1 MNVVK
6 MVRNLQ
12 DDPRE
17 PILISTTAAMME
29 AALLPLSPATKTQ
42 LATLARRVL
51 GLVDTTNPQ

>member
-6 MVRNLQ
+6 MVRAQQ

-17 PILISTTAAMME
+17 SILISTTAAMME